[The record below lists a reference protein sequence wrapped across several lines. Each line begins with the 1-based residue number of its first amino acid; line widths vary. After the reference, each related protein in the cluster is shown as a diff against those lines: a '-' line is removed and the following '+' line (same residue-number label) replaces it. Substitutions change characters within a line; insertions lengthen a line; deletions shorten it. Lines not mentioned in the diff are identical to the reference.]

1 MSTLTAEAIAPRRC
15 GRPGDILGG
24 WRNGVSFRDSDGSP
38 GQWCLPG
45 NAS

>member
-15 GRPGDILGG
+15 GRSGDILGG
-24 WRNGVSFRDSDGSP
+24 WRNGVVLRDSDGSSSP
-38 GQWCLPG
+38 WCLLG